1 MTKKQGAEFA
11 HAKAMQYAEDAD
23 THKRIAARQ
32 LEQAAGFEE
41 EAIRL
46 AIESGEVAPH
56 AIAILEQSLG
66 ALRAEAESL
75 RKSLVKEATSA
86 L

>member
-1 MTKKQGAEFA
+1 MTKLGGAEFA

-32 LEQAAGFEE
+32 LEEAAEYEE

-46 AIESGEVAPH
+46 AKESGEVQPH
-56 AIAILEQSLG
+56 AITILEQSRD
-66 ALRAEAESL
+66 ALKAEAESL
-75 RKSLVKEATSA
+75 RKSLVKEAASA